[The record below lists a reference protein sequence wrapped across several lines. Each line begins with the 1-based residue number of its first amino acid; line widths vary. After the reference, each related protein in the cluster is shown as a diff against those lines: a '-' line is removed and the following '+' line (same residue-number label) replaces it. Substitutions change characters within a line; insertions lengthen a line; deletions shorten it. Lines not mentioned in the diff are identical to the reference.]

1 MAGLKILFVSSEVYP
16 LAKTGGLADVA
27 GSLPK
32 ALLEDKND
40 VRIVMPR
47 YKRID
52 KWDRLETDFGVPMY
66 KDMETAVVKT
76 TKLPPEN
83 KVPVYLIDSYKYFD
97 RSDLYGYAD
106 DAERFIFFSRAV
118 VEMLKAINW
127 KPDVIHCNDWQT
139 ALVPTFLRTIYKH
152 DPFFKNVGLVFTI
165 HNIQYQGITGP
176 DDFRFTDLPQ
186 ELMHHERLEF
196 YGALNL
202 MKGGIIYSDVVN
214 TVSEG
219 YAKEIQTPEYGYRL
233 DGLLRAFSYKLTGV
247 LNGLDYSIWDPAKDP
262 LIYKDYDKAT
272 LDKKGEDKAG
282 LQRELNL
289 PEEKDVP
296 VLGTVG
302 RLSDQ
307 KGYDLLTPIIGR
319 MLEENIQF
327 VLLGTG
333 EEKFHIML
341 REFKERHANAG
352 ILLKYDEKLA
362 HKIYAGSD
370 IFLMPSRFE
379 PCGLGQMI
387 ALKYGAVPVVRHTG
401 GLADTITDYTKNP
414 EKGNGFDFVEYTE
427 EALEDAIRRAL
438 KLYNDDKEAW
448 KRLQLRGMSESFSW
462 HDSAKKYEALYQKA
476 LEDVQKVQ

>member
-27 GSLPK
+27 GTLPK
-32 ALLEDKND
+32 ALAEDNND

-47 YKRID
+47 YKRIT
-52 KWDRLETDFGVPMY
+52 KWDKVETDFGVPMHKY
-66 KDMETAVVKT
+66 METAIVKT

-83 KVPVYLIDSYKYFD
+83 KVPVYMIDSYKYFD
-97 RSDLYGYAD
+97 RGDLYGYAD

-139 ALVPTFLRTIYKH
+139 ALIPTYLRTIYKH
-152 DPFFKNVGLVFTI
+152 DPFFKGIGLVFTI
-165 HNIQYQGITGP
+165 HNMQYQGVTGA

-202 MKGGIIYSDVVN
+202 MKGGIIYADVVN
-214 TVSEG
+214 TVSEE
-219 YAKEIQTPEYGYRL
+219 YAKEIQTPEYGYKL

-247 LNGLDYSIWDPAKDP
+247 INGLDYSIWDPAKDQI
-262 LIYKDYDKAT
+262 IYKNYDKNS
-272 LDKKGEDKAG
+272 LDKKSENKSS
-282 LQRELNL
+282 LQKELNL
-289 PEEKDVP
+289 PIEKEVP
-296 VLGTVG
+296 LLGTVG

-307 KGYDLLTPIIGR
+307 KGFDLLTPVIGK
-319 MLEENIQF
+319 MLDENIQF

-341 REFKERHANAG
+341 REFKEKHSNAA

-362 HKIYAGSD
+362 HKIYAASD
-370 IFLMPSRFE
+370 MFLMPSRFE

-387 ALKYGAVPVVRHTG
+387 ALKYGSVPIVRHTG
-401 GLADTITDYTKNP
+401 GLADTIVDYTKDKV
-414 EKGNGFDFVEYTE
+414 KGNGFSFVEYTE
-427 EALEDAIRRAL
+427 DALEDAIRRAL
-438 KLYNDDKEAW
+438 KVYNEDKEAW
-448 KRLQLRGMSESFSW
+448 KKLQIRGMSQSFSW
-462 HDSAKKYEALYQKA
+462 HESAKKYENLYRKA
-476 LEDVQKVQ
+476 CLEAQKVQ